1 MCDSLLRFTSKRVKF
16 VTSKRVRLSTRKWGV
31 KSIIK
36 INDTLPNQLREKLR
50 CTIGQRNRKRI
61 NEYRAQR
68 NRLSVRTFLQASV
81 IRKFLQQ
88 KSLQNVQ
95 TKLGAPLHIWKRIL
109 RFSAL
114 IEDHLMLGS
123 LKVESSLKLRPL
135 SFNVTRW
142 KGSLLLPLAAFPDV

>member
-1 MCDSLLRFTSKRVKF
+1 M
-16 VTSKRVRLSTRKWGV
+16 

-95 TKLGAPLHIWKRIL
+95 TKLGAPLHI
-109 RFSAL
+109 
-114 IEDHLMLGS
+114 
-123 LKVESSLKLRPL
+123 
-135 SFNVTRW
+135 
-142 KGSLLLPLAAFPDV
+142 

>member
-1 MCDSLLRFTSKRVKF
+1 MKLVK
-16 VTSKRVRLSTRKWGV
+16 V

-50 CTIGQRNRKRI
+50 STIRQRNRKRI
-61 NEYRAQR
+61 IEYRAQR

-95 TKLGAPLHIWKRIL
+95 TKLGAPLHI
-109 RFSAL
+109 
-114 IEDHLMLGS
+114 
-123 LKVESSLKLRPL
+123 
-135 SFNVTRW
+135 
-142 KGSLLLPLAAFPDV
+142 

>member
-1 MCDSLLRFTSKRVKF
+1 M
-16 VTSKRVRLSTRKWGV
+16 

-36 INDTLPNQLREKLR
+36 IDDTLPNQLREKLR
-50 CTIGQRNRKRI
+50 STIRQRNRKRI

-95 TKLGAPLHIWKRIL
+95 TKLGAPLHI
-109 RFSAL
+109 
-114 IEDHLMLGS
+114 
-123 LKVESSLKLRPL
+123 
-135 SFNVTRW
+135 
-142 KGSLLLPLAAFPDV
+142 